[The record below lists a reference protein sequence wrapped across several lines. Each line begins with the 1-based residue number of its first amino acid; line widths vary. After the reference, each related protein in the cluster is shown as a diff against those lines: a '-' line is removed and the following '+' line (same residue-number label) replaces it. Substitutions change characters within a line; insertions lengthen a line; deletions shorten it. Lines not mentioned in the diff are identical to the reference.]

1 MKTRP
6 FRFIASLLL
15 ISLPALSGAESPA
28 ETLRA
33 LVRSRVE
40 AEYASLEELYKDLHA
55 HPELS
60 FQEEQTSRKIA
71 AGLRAAGFEVTE
83 NIGGHGVVGVLRNGP
98 GPTVL
103 VRTDMDALPVKEQT
117 GLPFASTVLTKD
129 DKGNEVGVMHACGH
143 DMHMTCFIGTAR
155 MLAALK
161 DRWHGTL
168 LFIGQPAEER
178 VSGAKAML
186 ADGLFTRFPKPDFC
200 VAMHVSAEIRA
211 GWIGCTEGYALAS
224 SDSVDILVRG
234 VGGHGAA
241 PHTTKDPIV
250 LAAQIV
256 LALQTITSRETKPTD
271 PAVVTVGSIHG
282 GAKHNVI
289 PDEVRLQLTLRSYSD
304 AVREHQIAAIRRI
317 THGLAEA
324 AGLPEELMP
333 VVTVGKNNAP
343 PTYNDPALAHRLMT
357 AFGTWFGKDKVGA
370 STQSM
375 GAEDFG
381 LFGRT
386 ANVPGCMFWLGAV
399 EPARWEESKR
409 TGQPL
414 PSLHS
419 SRFCPQR
426 EPTIKTGGTA
436 MTAAVLELAGKK

>member
-1 MKTRP
+1 MKTYS

-15 ISLPALSGAESPA
+15 ASLPALSFAESPA
-28 ETLRA
+28 EALRA

-40 AEYASLEELYKDLHA
+40 AEYASLEELYKDLHS

-60 FQEEQTSRKIA
+60 FQEEQTSRKVA

-83 NIGGHGVVGVLRNGP
+83 NVGGHGVVGVFRNGA

-117 GLPFASTVLTKD
+117 GLPFASAARAKD
-129 DKGNEVGVMHACGH
+129 DKGNEVDVMHACGH
-143 DMHMTCFIGTAR
+143 DMHMTCLVGTAR
-155 MLAALK
+155 TIVALK
-161 DRWHGTL
+161 DRWQGTL

-178 VSGAKAML
+178 VAGAKAML
-186 ADGLFTRFPKPDFC
+186 ADGLLTRFPKPDVC
-200 VAMHVSAEIRA
+200 VAMHVSAEMRA
-211 GWIGCTEGYALAS
+211 GWLGCTEGFALAS

-241 PHTTKDPIV
+241 PHMTKDPVV
-250 LAAQIV
+250 LAAEIV
-256 LALQTITSRETKPTD
+256 LALQTIVSRETKPTE
-271 PAVVTVGSIHG
+271 PSVITVGSIHG
-282 GAKHNVI
+282 GSKHNII
-289 PDEVRLQLTLRSYSD
+289 PDEVRLQLTLRSYAD

-317 THGLAEA
+317 THGLALA

-343 PTYNDPALAHRLMT
+343 STYNDPALTRRLVA
-357 AFGTWFGKDKVGA
+357 AFGTWFDKDKIA
-370 STQSM
+370 PCAQSM

-381 LFGRT
+381 LFGR
-386 ANVPGCMFWLGAV
+386 AAGVPSCMFWLGAV

-419 SRFCPQR
+419 SRFHPQR
-426 EPTIKTGGTA
+426 EPTLKTGVAA
-436 MTAAVLELAGKK
+436 MTAAVLELAGKR